1 MLLTSIK
8 NGLILLVTT
17 GTIAGIDEALAP
29 KLRVENGGN
38 NRELPVKVDK
48 GSY

>member
-8 NGLILLVTT
+8 NGLILV
-17 GTIAGIDEALAP
+17 GIDEALAP
-29 KLRVENGGN
+29 KFRVENGGN
-38 NRELPVKVDK
+38 NSELPVKVDK